1 MNYTPK
7 PSSRITPSIG
17 ENRMKI
23 RTVDF
28 ECSAFRQTDR
38 QTDVAE
44 GLRFIYI
51 DCLLYILQFYTEHKI
66 RRM

>member
-23 RTVDF
+23 RSVDF
-28 ECSAFRQTDR
+28 EISAFRQTDR
-38 QTDVAE
+38 RGGET
-44 GLRFIYI
+44 
-51 DCLLYILQFYTEHKI
+51 LLYIYKMLPLKYEI
-66 RRM
+66 RYFIEYLVIP